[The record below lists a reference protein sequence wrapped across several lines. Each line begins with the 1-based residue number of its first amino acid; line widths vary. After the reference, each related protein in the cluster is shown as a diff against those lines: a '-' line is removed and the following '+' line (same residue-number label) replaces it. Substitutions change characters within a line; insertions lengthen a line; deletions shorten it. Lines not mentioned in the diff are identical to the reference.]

1 MARYTDAVCRL
12 CRREGQKLYLKGD
25 RCLTPKCAFERR
37 SYAPGA
43 HAKKAQFKRSQSD
56 YSLQLREKQKVKRI
70 YGVMERQFRR
80 YFSYALRAKGLTGVT
95 LLVVLESRLDNVVYR
110 LGLAQSR
117 AQARQIVRHGHIVV
131 NGRKTNVPSYLVKP
145 HDVISVRPE
154 SRSREYFRTVVGEFM
169 GERPTP
175 PWLSRD
181 SEALTGR
188 VLSRPTRADIDIP
201 INEQLVVEFYSR

>member
-25 RCLTPKCAFERR
+25 RCMSPKCAFERR
-37 SYAPGA
+37 GFPPGQ
-43 HAKKAQFKRSQSD
+43 HARKVQFKRNQSD

-80 YFSYALRAKGLTGVT
+80 YFRYAVRSKGLTGAT
-95 LLVVLESRLDNVVYR
+95 LLIVLESRLDNAVFR
-110 LGLAQSR
+110 LGFGQSR
-117 AQARQIVRHGHIVV
+117 AQARQLVRHGHITV
-131 NGRKTNVPSYLVKP
+131 NGRKTDVPSYLVKP
-145 HDVISVRPE
+145 NDVIAVRPE
-154 SRSREYFRTVVGEFM
+154 SRNREYFRVLSEYL
-169 GERPTP
+169 GERAAP

-181 SEALTGR
+181 SAALQGR
-188 VLSRPTRADIDIP
+188 VLSRPSRQDIDVP

>member
-37 SYAPGA
+37 GYAPGM
-43 HAKKAQFKRSQSD
+43 HAKKAQFKRNQSD

-80 YFSYALRAKGLTGVT
+80 YFRYAVRTKGLTGAT
-95 LLVVLESRLDNVVYR
+95 LLIVLESRLDNVVYR

-117 AQARQIVRHGHIVV
+117 AQARQIVRHGHVTV

-145 HDVISVRPE
+145 NDVIAVRPE
-154 SRSREYFRTVVGEFM
+154 SRSREYFRTVGEFL

-175 PWLSRD
+175 PWLSMD

-188 VLSRPTRADIDIP
+188 VLSRPTRNDIDIP
-201 INEQLVVEFYSR
+201 VNEQLVVEFYSR

>member
-1 MARYTDAVCRL
+1 LARYTDAVCRM

-37 SYAPGA
+37 GFAPGM
-43 HAKKAQFKRSQSD
+43 HAKKAQFKRNQSE

-80 YFSYALRAKGLTGVT
+80 YFDHAVRAKGLTGVN
-95 LLVVLESRLDNVVYR
+95 LLIILETRLDNVVYR
-110 LGLAQSR
+110 LGLAQSS
-117 AQARQIVRHGHIVV
+117 AQARQIVPHGHIVV

-145 HDVISVRPE
+145 NDVITVRPE
-154 SRSREYFRTVVGEFM
+154 SRGREYFQAVGAFM

-175 PWLSRD
+175 SWLSLN

-188 VLSRPTRADIDIP
+188 VLSRPTRQDIDLP
-201 INEQLVVEFYSR
+201 VNEQLVVEFYSR

>member
-43 HAKKAQFKRSQSD
+43 HAKKAQFKRNQSD

-80 YFSYALRAKGLTGVT
+80 YFSYALRTKGLTGAT
-95 LLVVLESRLDNVVYR
+95 LLIVLESRLDNVVYR

-117 AQARQIVRHGHIVV
+117 AQARQIVRHGHIMV

-145 HDVISVRPE
+145 QDVISVRPE
-154 SRSREYFRTVVGEFM
+154 SRSREYFRTVGEFM

-175 PWLSRD
+175 PWLSLD

-201 INEQLVVEFYSR
+201 VNEQLVVEFYSR

>member
-1 MARYTDAVCRL
+1 MARYTDAVCRM

-37 SYAPGA
+37 GYVPGA
-43 HAKKAQFKRSQSD
+43 HGKKAQLKRKQSD

-80 YFSYALRAKGLTGVT
+80 YFQHAVRTKGLTGAT
-95 LLVVLESRLDNVVYR
+95 LLIILESRLDNVVYR

-117 AQARQIVRHGHIVV
+117 AQARQVVRHGHITV

-145 HDVISVRPE
+145 NDVVAVRPE
-154 SRSREYFRTVVGEFM
+154 SRGREYFRLVGDFM
-169 GERPTP
+169 GERATP
-175 PWLSRD
+175 PWLSLNT
-181 SEALTGR
+181 EALAGR
-188 VLSRPTRADIDIP
+188 VINRPSREDIDIP
-201 INEQLVVEFYSR
+201 VNEQLVVEFYSR

>member
-1 MARYTDAVCRL
+1 LARYTDAVCRM

-37 SYAPGA
+37 GFAPGM
-43 HAKKAQFKRSQSD
+43 HAKKAQFKRNQSE

-80 YFSYALRAKGLTGVT
+80 YFDHAVRAKGLTGVN
-95 LLVVLESRLDNVVYR
+95 LLIILETRLDNVVYR

-145 HDVISVRPE
+145 NDVITVRPE
-154 SRSREYFRTVVGEFM
+154 SRGREYFQAVGAFM

-175 PWLSRD
+175 SWLSLN

-188 VLSRPTRADIDIP
+188 VLSRPTRQDIDLP
-201 INEQLVVEFYSR
+201 VNEQLVVEFYSR

>member
-25 RCLTPKCAFERR
+25 RCMSPKCAFERR
-37 SYAPGA
+37 GVPPGQ
-43 HAKKAQFKRSQSD
+43 HARKVQFKRNQSD

-80 YFSYALRAKGLTGVT
+80 YFRYAVRSKGLTGAT
-95 LLVVLESRLDNVVYR
+95 LLVVLESRLDNTVFR
-110 LGLAQSR
+110 LGFGQSR
-117 AQARQIVRHGHIVV
+117 AQARQLVRHGHITV

-145 HDVISVRPE
+145 NDVIAIRPE
-154 SRSREYFRTVVGEFM
+154 SRSREYFRIMSEYL
-169 GERPTP
+169 GERAAP
-175 PWLSRD
+175 PWLSLD
-181 SEALTGR
+181 VAGLQGR
-188 VLSRPTRADIDIP
+188 VLSRPSRQDIDIP